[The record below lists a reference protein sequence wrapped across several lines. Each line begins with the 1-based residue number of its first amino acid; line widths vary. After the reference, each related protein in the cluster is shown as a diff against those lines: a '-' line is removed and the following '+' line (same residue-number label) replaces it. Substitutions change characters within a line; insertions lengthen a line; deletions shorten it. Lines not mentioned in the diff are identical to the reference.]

1 MNFLD
6 EIRKQPKHIREIM
19 FALCVI
25 TTISL
30 IGMIWFRSFEK
41 DMFVLLNPS
50 QEVQDKFFAE
60 RSQRTPTVYANV
72 TKAFVNMRAS
82 VYDAMG
88 FLKDYNSNQVDV
100 DPEYKG
106 EARKLPI
113 SGDR

>member
-1 MNFLD
+1 
-6 EIRKQPKHIREIM
+6 M

-25 TTISL
+25 ITISL
-30 IGMIWFRSFEK
+30 VGMVWFRSFEK

-50 QEVQDKFFAE
+50 QEAQDKFYAA
-60 RSQRTPTVYANV
+60 RDQRIPTVYANA

-88 FLKDYNSNQVDV
+88 FLKDYNSNQVNV
-100 DPEYKG
+100 EEEYKG